1 MRRASTSLPA
11 LIECMASSFV
21 TTTDSLGPAM
31 RELLRRSRT
40 SIRFRANRRAPT
52 ASADTSAHAR
62 TQTGYGFTSTPSAV
76 ATHQRNCRSSG
87 KVLNL
92 KIVLDWFSG
101 AISPMAKCW
110 TTTAGH
116 ASRGRRRAK
125 VSGVREGVAP
135 EGTPQR
141 LCPHSPVLSKNDG
154 WPTTKSVAMLASPMQ

>member
-1 MRRASTSLPA
+1 MP
-11 LIECMASSFV
+11 V
-21 TTTDSLGPAM
+21 G
-31 RELLRRSRT
+31 RRSQ
-40 SIRFRANRRAPT
+40 PYVG
-52 ASADTSAHAR
+52 AR
-62 TQTGYGFTSTPSAV
+62 THTGYEFTSTPSAV

-110 TTTAGH
+110 TTKAGH
-116 ASRGRRRAK
+116 ARCGRRLAT
-125 VSGVREGVAP
+125 VSRFSEGVAP

-154 WPTTKSVAMLASPMQ
+154 WPTAKLVAMLSGPMQEGGRDQLEVS